1 MSSHISVSEVEER
14 IKQLKATTEQLGQE
28 LQNLDAARQ
37 QTFLRA
43 QIVQGVVAVLEDLV
57 RTTRPDDGV

>member
-14 IKQLKATTEQLGQE
+14 IKQLKATAEQLGQE